1 MTLCV
6 LAATL
11 AKDLNWG
18 QSLRVVGY
26 VRETTGPHEGETA
39 FAQSER
45 IRRWVVDSGHQ
56 LVAVC
61 QDVRHSGH
69 ALGRDGYRALV
80 GIVHAGQV
88 DAVVVAALTAFS
100 LDKIIQEIIL
110 WELRSRGV
118 SVLSATED
126 DLGDLKDPP
135 DDQARLLIRD
145 VLARVVDHM
154 QVSTGTGWSPT
165 AVQLEDEPAETVI
178 ELIGPDGDSEAST
191 S

>member
-1 MTLCV
+1 
-6 LAATL
+6 
-11 AKDLNWG
+11 
-18 QSLRVVGY
+18 VVGY
-26 VRETTGPHEGETA
+26 VRETAGPQEGDTA

-45 IRRWVVDSGHQ
+45 IRRWVVDSGDQ

-61 QDVRHSGH
+61 QDVRQSGH

-80 GIVHAGQV
+80 GIVTAGQV
-88 DAVVVAALTAFS
+88 DAVIVASLAAFS

-118 SVLSATED
+118 SVLSTTPE

-135 DDQARLLIRD
+135 DDRARLLIRD

-154 QVSTGTGWSPT
+154 HLSTGTGWSPT
-165 AVQLEDEPAETVI
+165 VVQLEEELTETVI
-178 ELIGPDGDSEAST
+178 ELIGPEGGAEASR